1 MTSGGAANHLHVPE
15 KDWLLDTGPAEEF
28 RWLLHPYLRHEGINR
43 LTGVILSHNDTDHI
57 GAVEEVLGTFGHPE
71 LICSAREPG
80 PYDSRQTILRRLESR
95 MDLKKLIAGDSIPLS
110 REASL
115 HCLHPSAT
123 SRSMRGDDRAMVLM
137 ARLHGWRLLWM
148 SDAGWITEQALRES
162 GQDLRC
168 DVLLTSGHETD
179 ASGTEDFLI
188 AAQPRLV
195 IRGSR
200 GFTRDGATA
209 PKDTLAAWCAREGI
223 PLLQTTGAGSVL
235 LVVAPR
241 ELRCRPEQGRVIT
254 LEPR

>member
-1 MTSGGAANHLHVPE
+1 
-15 KDWLLDTGPAEEF
+15 
-28 RWLLHPYLRHEGINR
+28 
-43 LTGVILSHNDTDHI
+43 
-57 GAVEEVLGTFGHPE
+57 
-71 LICSAREPG
+71 
-80 PYDSRQTILRRLESR
+80 

-168 DVLLTSGHETD
+168 EVLLTSGHETD
-179 ASGTEDFLI
+179 ASGTEDFLS
-188 AAQPRLV
+188 AARPRLV

-200 GFTRDGATA
+200 GFTREDKAVS
-209 PKDTLAAWCAREGI
+209 KDTLASWCAREGV
-223 PLLQTTGAGSVL
+223 PLLQTSEAGSVL
-235 LVVAPR
+235 LAIDPR
-241 ELRCRPEQGRVIT
+241 ELRCQPENGRVIT